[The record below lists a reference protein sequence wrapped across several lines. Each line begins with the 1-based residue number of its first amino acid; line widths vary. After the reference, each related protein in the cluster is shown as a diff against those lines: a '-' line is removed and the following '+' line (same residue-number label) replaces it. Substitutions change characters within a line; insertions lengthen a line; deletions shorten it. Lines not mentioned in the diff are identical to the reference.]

1 MINNIV
7 LIIKFLTIMQTI
19 KLNPQIFSEILE
31 LISILSDYLQEFYD
45 FHLSENSLTF
55 RSYTSLTEDEQAE
68 LDDTIA
74 NWMDHSENPE
84 LLYNFNWET
93 SPEGN
98 SFTFNW

>member
-1 MINNIV
+1 
-7 LIIKFLTIMQTI
+7 MQTI
-19 KLNPQIFSEILE
+19 KLNPLILSEILE

-45 FHLSENSLTF
+45 FQLTENSLTF
-55 RSYTSLTEDEQAE
+55 KSYLILTEDEQAE
-68 LDDTIA
+68 FDDTIA

>member
-1 MINNIV
+1 
-7 LIIKFLTIMQTI
+7 MQTI
-19 KLNPQIFSEILE
+19 KLNPQITQELFD
-31 LISILSDYLQEFYD
+31 LISTLSTEFPKEFYD
-45 FHLSENSLTF
+45 FHISENSLTF

-93 SPEGN
+93 STEGN

>member
-1 MINNIV
+1 
-7 LIIKFLTIMQTI
+7 MQTI
-19 KLNPQIFSEILE
+19 KLNPQILSEIFD
-31 LISILSDYLQEFYD
+31 LISTLTKDLNKEF
-45 FHLSENSLTF
+45 FNFQLKENSLTF
-55 RSYTSLTEDEQAE
+55 QSYISLTEDQTAE

-93 SPEGN
+93 SQEGN

>member
-1 MINNIV
+1 
-7 LIIKFLTIMQTI
+7 MQTI
-19 KLNPQIFSEILE
+19 KLNLQITQELFD
-31 LISILSDYLQEFYD
+31 LISTLSTEFHKEFYD
-45 FHLSENSLTF
+45 FHISENSLTF

>member
-1 MINNIV
+1 
-7 LIIKFLTIMQTI
+7 MQTI
-19 KLNPQIFSEILE
+19 KLNPQITQELFD
-31 LISILSDYLQEFYD
+31 LISTLSEDLNKEF
-45 FHLSENSLTF
+45 FNFKLTENSLTF

-74 NWMDHSENPE
+74 NWMDHSEYPE

>member
-1 MINNIV
+1 
-7 LIIKFLTIMQTI
+7 MQTI
-19 KLNPQIFSEILE
+19 KLNPQILQEVLE
-31 LISILSDYLQEFYD
+31 LISTLSDNLEEFYD
-45 FHLSENSLTF
+45 FHISENSLTF

-84 LLYNFNWET
+84 LLYNFNWEA

>member
-1 MINNIV
+1 
-7 LIIKFLTIMQTI
+7 MQTI
-19 KLNPQIFSEILE
+19 KLNPQILSEIFE
-31 LISILSDYLQEFYD
+31 LISILSENLNKEF
-45 FHLSENSLTF
+45 FNFQLTENSLTF

-84 LLYNFNWET
+84 LLYNFNWEA

>member
-19 KLNPQIFSEILE
+19 KLNPQITQELFD
-31 LISILSDYLQEFYD
+31 LISTLSDNLKEFYD
-45 FHLSENSLTF
+45 FHISENSLTF

>member
-1 MINNIV
+1 
-7 LIIKFLTIMQTI
+7 MQTI
-19 KLNPQIFSEILE
+19 KLNPQLLSELFE
-31 LISILSDYLQEFYD
+31 LISILSDNFNKEF
-45 FHLSENSLTF
+45 FGFQLFENSLIF